1 CFPHVINLA
10 VKAGLAALVD
20 LPIYSLDIVL
30 DSGDMP
36 VPEALINNLV
46 TAARA
51 SGQRRENF
59 EATIVAGN
67 EAGGWGDPPKRLRV
81 VGLLKDVETRWSAT
95 FLMVDRVLEQYLAI
109 NKFLNAPE
117 QEDIAHHSFDA
128 MTLRVLQD
136 IRRFLEIFHLVQE
149 IISAEKT
156 PTLSV
161 VLPLYEK
168 LIVILNDLAKELG
181 EISHAIKASVE
192 KLEEYLA
199 VSRRTKIYS
208 LAMGEFRGDYP
219 CAPSNNV
226 GKNLNC
232 RPALV
237 TAGSWL

>member
-1 CFPHVINLA
+1 
-10 VKAGLAALVD
+10 
-20 LPIYSLDIVL
+20 
-30 DSGDMP
+30 
-36 VPEALINNLV
+36 
-46 TAARA
+46 
-51 SGQRRENF
+51 
-59 EATIVAGN
+59 
-67 EAGGWGDPPKRLRV
+67 
-81 VGLLKDVETRWSAT
+81 VETRWSAT

-109 NKFLNAPE
+109 NEFLNAPE

-149 IISAEKT
+149 IVSAEKT

-208 LAMGEFRGDYP
+208 LAMGE
-219 CAPSNNV
+219 
-226 GKNLNC
+226 
-232 RPALV
+232 
-237 TAGSWL
+237 